1 MRISSFSFDCRFRV
15 DCLLCECS
23 LRTLAI
29 RSLSRRHQTLAIVN
43 YFVSMFFLICAINW
57 HCASITRTNSS
68 PRGKK
73 RNYFGNDQLM
83 FISSPFQ
90 LELTHS
96 VQMCFNAKFPFRFS
110 FSFGNI
116 CNNKSLRLFITMP
129 FSRCLF
135 IILIIII
142 WKCLFFCTSK
152 MSSAFRRKCQYD
164 CQNIIHGNFIFVLIF
179 VQLFY
184 QRMIHSVHSN
194 NFG

>member
-15 DCLLCECS
+15 DCLLWECS

-68 PRGKK
+68 PMGKK
-73 RNYFGNDQLM
+73 RNYFGNDQLVL
-83 FISSPFQ
+83 ISLPFSSRAHT
-90 LELTHS
+90 LRK
-96 VQMCFNAKFPFRFS
+96 CFNAKFPFR

-116 CNNKSLRLFITMP
+116 CNNKSLRLFITIP

-142 WKCLFFCTSK
+142 WNCLFFGTSK
-152 MSSAFRRKCQYD
+152 MNSAFRRKCQYD
-164 CQNIIHGNFIFVLIF
+164 CQK
-179 VQLFY
+179 Y
-184 QRMIHSVHSN
+184 YSR
-194 NFG
+194 